1 MMDLIF
7 FSASLLG
14 MIFLSYL
21 ANLAFIQQSVSP
33 LYRFSYTIITMA
45 LFVVVM
51 LFGWLTLFQENFTMG
66 TGFIVPS
73 IAALCC
79 FSYTVRRW
87 LARFLPIDPY
97 HPVHTLTLALAMV
110 IIIDLWVT
118 LAKGLKSVNQ
128 QTPASPT
135 FEAMMTVWTQ
145 DVLLLL
151 LALIGVGW
159 LTRRTLRQS
168 LQRLG
173 VKPITWKELG
183 IALLIALGLALF
195 SIGIQ
200 HLSAHTGLGSDPNA
214 DALTEKQL
222 GALSQHLL
230 GWLSLGFGAA
240 IGEEALFRGALQPR
254 LGLWLTTI
262 LFTLS
267 HTNYGLSIGTFV
279 VFTGGLVLGWTQM
292 RYHLIVTLIAHA
304 MYNLFIT
311 LFNFL
316 L

>member
-21 ANLAFIQQSVSP
+21 ANLAFSYQSVSP
-33 LYRFSYTIITMA
+33 LYQFSYSIITMA
-45 LFVVVM
+45 LFIVTIM
-51 LFGWLTLFQENFTMG
+51 FGCLSLLQKHFAVG
-66 TGFIVPS
+66 IGFIIPS

-79 FSYTVRRW
+79 FSYMVRRW
-87 LARFLPIDPY
+87 LARFLPINPH
-97 HPVHTLTLALAMV
+97 HPVHTLALALAMV
-110 IIIDLWVT
+110 IVIDLWVT
-118 LAKGLKSVNQ
+118 LAKGLEFVNQ
-128 QTPASPT
+128 ETPASPSLK
-135 FEAMMTVWTQ
+135 AMITVWTQ
-145 DVLLLL
+145 DILLLL
-151 LALIGVGW
+151 LALISVGW
-159 LTRRTLRQS
+159 LTRRTLYQS

-173 VKPITWKELG
+173 VKRITWQEFS

-200 HLSAHTGLGSDPNA
+200 HFSAHTGLGSDPNA

-267 HTNYGLSIGTFV
+267 HTNYGLTIGTFV
-279 VFTGGLVLGWTQM
+279 VFIGGLGLGWTQK
-292 RYHLIVTLIAHA
+292 RYHLIVTLIVHA
-304 MYNLFIT
+304 MYNLLIT

>member
-1 MMDLIF
+1 MIDLIF
-7 FSASLLG
+7 FSSSLLG

-21 ANLAFIQQSVSP
+21 ANLALQQQLVSP

-45 LFVVVM
+45 LFVVIM
-51 LFGWLTLFQENFTMG
+51 LFGWLTLFQNHVAIG
-66 TGFIVPS
+66 IGFIIPS

-79 FSYTVRRW
+79 FSYLIRRW
-87 LARFLPIDPY
+87 LARFLPIDPQ
-97 HPVHTLTLALAMV
+97 HPVHTLALALAMV
-110 IIIDLWVT
+110 IVIDLWVT
-118 LAKGLKSVNQ
+118 LAKGLKAVNQ

-135 FEAMMTVWTQ
+135 FEAMISVWTQ
-145 DVLLLL
+145 DILLLL

-159 LTRRTLRQS
+159 LTRRTLYQS

-173 VKPITWKELG
+173 LKRITWQELG

-214 DALTEKQL
+214 DDLTEKQL
-222 GALSQHLL
+222 GSLSQHLL

-267 HTNYGLSIGTFV
+267 HTNYGLTIGTFV
-279 VFTGGLVLGWTQM
+279 VFVGGLVLGWTQK

-304 MYNLFIT
+304 MYNLLIT

>member
-1 MMDLIF
+1 
-7 FSASLLG
+7 

-21 ANLAFIQQSVSP
+21 ANLALQQQLVSP

-45 LFVVVM
+45 LFVVIM
-51 LFGWLTLFQENFTMG
+51 LFGWLTLFQNHVAIG
-66 TGFIVPS
+66 IGFIIPS

-79 FSYTVRRW
+79 FSYLIRRW
-87 LARFLPIDPY
+87 LARFLPIDPQ
-97 HPVHTLTLALAMV
+97 HPVHTLALALAMV
-110 IIIDLWVT
+110 IVIDLWVT
-118 LAKGLKSVNQ
+118 LAKGLKAVNQ

-135 FEAMMTVWTQ
+135 FEAMISVWTQ
-145 DVLLLL
+145 DILLLL

-159 LTRRTLRQS
+159 LTRRTLYQS

-173 VKPITWKELG
+173 LKRITWQELG
-183 IALLIALGLALF
+183 IALLIALGLSLF

-214 DALTEKQL
+214 DDLTEKQL
-222 GALSQHLL
+222 GSLSQHLL

-267 HTNYGLSIGTFV
+267 HTNYGLTIGTFV
-279 VFTGGLVLGWTQM
+279 VFVGGLVLGWTQK

-304 MYNLFIT
+304 MYNLLIT

>member
-1 MMDLIF
+1 
-7 FSASLLG
+7 

-21 ANLAFIQQSVSP
+21 ANLALQQQLVSP

-45 LFVVVM
+45 LFVVIM
-51 LFGWLTLFQENFTMG
+51 LFGWLTLFQNHVAIG
-66 TGFIVPS
+66 IGFIIPS

-79 FSYTVRRW
+79 FSYLIRRW
-87 LARFLPIDPY
+87 LARFLPIDPQ
-97 HPVHTLTLALAMV
+97 HPVHTLALALAMV
-110 IIIDLWVT
+110 IVIDLWVT
-118 LAKGLKSVNQ
+118 LAKGLKAVNQ

-135 FEAMMTVWTQ
+135 FEAMISVWTQ
-145 DVLLLL
+145 DILLLL

-159 LTRRTLRQS
+159 LTRRTLYQS

-173 VKPITWKELG
+173 LKRITWQELG

-214 DALTEKQL
+214 DDLTEKQL
-222 GALSQHLL
+222 GSLSQHLL

-267 HTNYGLSIGTFV
+267 HTNYGLTIGTFV
-279 VFTGGLVLGWTQM
+279 VFVGGLVLGWTQK

-304 MYNLFIT
+304 MYNLLIT